1 MQTGSSR
8 HTGCSRTRA
17 WLTLLRAPG
26 VGAATLRRSL
36 LQQGDVARALSALK
50 RDAQLGPEARAWLQS
65 PDEGRLDLDEA
76 WLAEPGH
83 HLLTIDDDDFPILLR
98 EIGAAPAAVFVD
110 GDPALLWSAQIAVV
124 GARNASVAGLANAKA
139 FARAFAASG
148 FSVTSGLAEG
158 VDGVAHAAALDAGGK
173 TVAVLG
179 TGIDLVYPRR
189 HAGLAA
195 RIVGNGALVSEFPPG
210 TAGRPNHFP
219 RRNRIISGLS
229 LGTLVVEAGL
239 RSGSLTTAR
248 HAAEQGREVFALPGS
263 IHNPMAHGCHRLI
276 RDGAKLVE
284 TAQEV
289 IEDLHAIGNVL
300 AGGLRAR
307 LAVGQP
313 EATVDHETS
322 ASARDPAYRRLLAAL
337 EELPVALDELVS
349 RTQLAPAALSS
360 MLLML
365 ELDGLVVA
373 SRGGFARAGRG

>member
-1 MQTGSSR
+1 MNTGSSP
-8 HTGCSRTRA
+8 TRA

-26 VGAATLRRSL
+26 VGAATLRRS
-36 LQQGDVARALSALK
+36 VARHADITRALAALK
-50 RDAQLGPEARAWLQS
+50 RDAQLGADARSWLLS
-65 PDEGRLDLDEA
+65 PDEQRLDLDEA

-83 HLLTIDDDDFPILLR
+83 HLLTIDGDDFPMLLR
-98 EIGAAPAAVFVD
+98 EIDSAPAALFVD

-124 GARNASVAGLANAKA
+124 GARNASGAGLANARA
-139 FARAFAASG
+139 FARAFAVSG

-189 HAGLAA
+189 HTGLAA

-210 TAGRPNHFP
+210 TAGRPSHFP

-263 IHNPMAHGCHRLI
+263 IHNPLAHGCHRLI

-289 IEDLHAIGNVL
+289 IEDLHAIGGLL
-300 AGGLRAR
+300 AGGLRER
-307 LAVGQP
+307 LAV
-313 EATVDHETS
+313 DETPAS
-322 ASARDPAYRRLLAAL
+322 ASHEPPTPPRKRDSAHARLLAAL
-337 EELPVALDELVS
+337 EETPIALDELVE
-349 RTQLAPAALSS
+349 RTRLAPAALSS

-365 ELDGLVVA
+365 ELDGVVVA
-373 SRGGFARAGRG
+373 AGGGYARTATA

>member
-1 MQTGSSR
+1 MHTGS
-8 HTGCSRTRA
+8 SRTRA

-26 VGAATLRRSL
+26 IGPATLRSAISRHA
-36 LQQGDVARALSALK
+36 DAAHALDALK
-50 RDAQLGPEARAWLQS
+50 RDAQLAPEACAWLQS
-65 PDEGRLDLDEA
+65 PDEQRLDLDEA
-76 WLAEPGH
+76 WLAVPGH
-83 HLLTIDDDDFPILLR
+83 HLLTIDGDDFPMLLR
-98 EIGAAPAAVFVD
+98 EVSAAPAALFVD

-158 VDGVAHAAALDAGGK
+158 VDGVAHTAALDAGGK

-189 HAGLAA
+189 HTALAA
-195 RIVGNGALVSEFPPG
+195 RVAGNGALVSEFPPG
-210 TAGRPNHFP
+210 TAGRPSHFP

-263 IHNPMAHGCHRLI
+263 IHNPLAHGCHRLI

-289 IEDLHAIGNVL
+289 IEDLHAIGGLL
-300 AGGLRAR
+300 ASGLRER
-307 LAVGQP
+307 LALD
-313 EATVDHETS
+313 ATS
-322 ASARDPAYRRLLAAL
+322 ASAHHDTHSQARARDPAYARLLAAL
-337 EELPVALDELVS
+337 EDTPLALDELVE
-349 RTQLAPAALSS
+349 RTQLTAAALSS
-360 MLLML
+360 MLLLL
-365 ELDGLVVA
+365 ELEGVVVTPA
-373 SRGGFARAGRG
+373 GGYARAGAA